1 MEINFKD
8 KVVVVTGAAGGLGLA
23 ISEAFAVCGARVAAC
38 DLKNTAEKIKEIKE
52 KGFTIYG
59 YDFDITDSDS
69 VAEKMEEIR
78 RELGDIDILINNAG
92 INVGPDQRK
101 TIENFDDKWWH
112 AIQDVDLGGVYN
124 CSKAAINNM
133 GENGGVIINI
143 SSIVGM
149 VPLRNQCSFA
159 AAKAGVINLSKAMA
173 IELAE
178 KNIRVNVICPGT
190 IGIEVTN
197 LLWQNDDAMKG
208 LLAHIPQGRQGKPSD
223 IANAT
228 LFLASDM
235 AAYITGAVLPVD
247 GGWTAGG
254 FARNF

>member
-23 ISEAFAVCGARVAAC
+23 ITEAFAKCGARVAAC
-38 DLKNTAEKIKEIKE
+38 DLKNTGEKIKELTE
-52 KGFTIYG
+52 KGLSVYG
-59 YDFDITDSDS
+59 YDFDITDSS
-69 VAEKMEEIR
+69 IVREKMKEIR
-78 RELGDIDILINNAG
+78 SELGDIDILINNAG

-112 AIQDVDLGGVYN
+112 AIQDVDLGGVYI

-133 GENGGVIINI
+133 GENGGAIINI

-197 LLWQNDDAMKG
+197 LLWQNDEAMKG